1 MANKDLDRYYTALDK
16 YVSWSIIA
24 SCFVLEEFSLILLTL
39 FTLLLKLIILPLT
52 MTISMISFKVVKI
65 YNLLLLSLIAQIGIM
80 DKLFPL

>member
-1 MANKDLDRYYTALDK
+1 
-16 YVSWSIIA
+16 
-24 SCFVLEEFSLILLTL
+24 
-39 FTLLLKLIILPLT
+39 